1 MVAHECQIVK
11 AVFILKLCFPNDYV
25 TGLLA
30 GHAMFSFRFLIQ
42 YPATYFLSDEV
53 TSYLWWFSPCTKY
66 EHFDVVTD
74 WRGMG

>member
-53 TSYLWWFSPCTKY
+53 T
-66 EHFDVVTD
+66 
-74 WRGMG
+74 